1 MQALRTLS
9 KILILI
15 PIAMLIYDLVD
26 QWFVHARVYIQTF
39 QEWLNTMDSS
49 WPGKVRPILQ
59 QTFSS
64 EKAEKIMKAPGPL
77 VMAVPPV
84 VIYIFYRIVFMI
96 RGGQSGG
103 TITYKSH
110 D

>member
-1 MQALRTLS
+1 MQFLRTLS

-15 PIAMLIYDLVD
+15 PIAMLCYDLVD
-26 QWFVHARVYIQTF
+26 QWFVHARLYIQNL
-39 QEWLNTMDSS
+39 QEWLTMMDPT
-49 WPGKVRPILQ
+49 WTGKVRPVLQ
-59 QTFSS
+59 QVFSG
-64 EKAEKIMKAPGPL
+64 EKAEKILHAPGPL